1 MHRNFTSA
9 SFQIVFLSLLI
20 ALLPAISSAARS
32 GGRRKDSNYG
42 GGGGGDIQT
51 ANGEFSNFIPEAELT
66 GPIDFSGA
74 EEQSDGSLCVI
85 KTKMIDKERQNDAS
99 SPFSSQAVNKH
110 GGNGK
115 SLTIL
120 YHPVI
125 SAAGGEGAHQGV
137 LARERDTVPRE
148 APQRR

>member
-32 GGRRKDSNYG
+32 GGRRKESNYG

-99 SPFSSQAVNKH
+99 SPFSSQALNNYRGKWKILDNCVSSCH
-110 GGNGK
+110 LGGRWRR
-115 SLTIL
+115 STLR
-120 YHPVI
+120 
-125 SAAGGEGAHQGV
+125 SAGT
-137 LARERDTVPRE
+137 RT
-148 APQRR
+148 

>member
-1 MHRNFTSA
+1 MHRYFTSA

-32 GGRRKDSNYG
+32 GGRRKDSNY

-99 SPFSSQAVNKH
+99 SPFSSQDLKNYR
-110 GGNGK
+110 GK
-115 SLTIL
+115 
-120 YHPVI
+120 
-125 SAAGGEGAHQGV
+125 
-137 LARERDTVPRE
+137 
-148 APQRR
+148 

>member
-32 GGRRKDSNYG
+32 GGRRKESNYGG

-51 ANGEFSNFIPEAELT
+51 ANGEVSNFIPEAELT

-99 SPFSSQAVNKH
+99 SPFSSQDLKNYR
-110 GGNGK
+110 GK
-115 SLTIL
+115 
-120 YHPVI
+120 
-125 SAAGGEGAHQGV
+125 
-137 LARERDTVPRE
+137 
-148 APQRR
+148 